1 MITPKFIP
9 LLTCFSMIIA
19 RCSVR
24 DRCNQNDR
32 QHFVGHVI
40 ATVHVCG
47 DGRANVQGRG
57 LTASSYGLYETLFST
72 SCIYIHDF
80 KSLWHPCESIVW
92 AEVNNFKYTI
102 CKWIQFLTY
111 IFIYDFITESN
122 TPLGIILRLLFSIVC
137 VFIDVI
143 LMIPNY
149 LLSSILIMSWLL
161 LISHDLVFN

>member
-1 MITPKFIP
+1 M
-9 LLTCFSMIIA
+9 
-19 RCSVR
+19 
-24 DRCNQNDR
+24 N
-32 QHFVGHVI
+32 
-40 ATVHVCG
+40 
-47 DGRANVQGRG
+47 
-57 LTASSYGLYETLFST
+57 
-72 SCIYIHDF
+72 
-80 KSLWHPCESIVW
+80 SI
-92 AEVNNFKYTI
+92 
-102 CKWIQFLTY
+102 TY